1 MAETDIAVRRGGKT
15 FRLVTKGESAGLF
28 DRSGLVEVLTVDVP
42 ATAPMRM
49 PSLSSAGEPLS
60 LAKASKPCSCT
71 GAPWNQ
77 SAADLRAQL
86 S

>member
-1 MAETDIAVRRGGKT
+1 MAETDLAVRRNGKT
-15 FRLVTKGESAGLF
+15 LRLVTNGDKAGLF
-28 DRSGLVEVLTVDVP
+28 DRSGLVETLTVDVP

-49 PSLSSAGEPLS
+49 PELSSGDAAVS